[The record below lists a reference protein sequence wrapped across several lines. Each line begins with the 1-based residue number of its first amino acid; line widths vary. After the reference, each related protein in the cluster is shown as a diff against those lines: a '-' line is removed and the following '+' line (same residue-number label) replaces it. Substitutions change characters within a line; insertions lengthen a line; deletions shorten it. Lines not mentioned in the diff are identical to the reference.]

1 MHATCKRM
9 HACMGQCFWRFR
21 MGVMEETRG
30 EWARTY
36 VFIYAVRVYM
46 LYVLHAGQLH
56 CNCVY
61 VVWACGGGACM
72 QCPNL

>member
-46 LYVLHAGQLH
+46 LYVLHAS
-56 CNCVY
+56 CNCMHACLVY
-61 VVWACGGGACM
+61 VPV
-72 QCPNL
+72 